1 MMQSKYAAKAE
12 KLAERIA
19 TINVQISARK
29 REQQQEDNRGFS
41 KTGSQ
46 EKIKDGEE
54 VGLEDLENELKNLE
68 AQREL
73 NKICDTN
80 KEKIIEEKEDENGK
94 NLFEFDSPE
103 NALEVAKS
111 IIKAYENLGLKCD
124 VSLSNDGKIVSVE
137 IYDAK
142 KSQEE
147 NERPNASIHVTNNVF
162 KLMDSTQ
169 QLGR

>member
-1 MMQSKYAAKAE
+1 MMQSKYADNAA
-12 KLAERIA
+12 KLAEKIA
-19 TINVQISARK
+19 VINVQISAKK
-29 REQQQEDNRGFS
+29 REQQQEDNKGFS
-41 KTGSQ
+41 KTGTSKK
-46 EKIKDGEE
+46 EKDEE
-54 VGLEDLENELKNLE
+54 VGLEELENQLKNLE